1 MQISFRCP
9 NCKTKLAI
17 DASAAGEHVTC
28 PQCGASVT
36 VPHPRLG
43 PGVTIGGFK
52 IERLI
57 GTGGMGEVYLAR
69 QLSMDRPVALKIL
82 SGHAR
87 SEEDK
92 QRFIQ
97 EVRTLARLEHPNI
110 VTAHEAGE
118 DGGYLYLAM
127 SYVNGEAL
135 DRRLATQGR
144 IPEREALRIARK
156 IARALDYAWTEHRLL
171 HRDIKP
177 ANILIDAHG
186 EPKLA
191 DLGLAHSVQ
200 AAEGRI
206 EGRGR
211 VAGTPNYMS
220 PEQAEGRDDLD
231 CRSDIYALGATL
243 YHMLTGQLPYA
254 ADTPEETLRKKFEE
268 PLPDPRSF
276 VPDLSP
282 SVVALLAGMLAP
294 DREERYP
301 TWKELIAD
309 IDRVLAGRPPLRNM
323 SKTPS
328 ARVKVSAAE
337 LEALK
342 ESAGR
347 RPAPVL
353 WERLILAVV
362 ILLAIAAVA
371 AVVYVGI
378 TRAPLPQ
385 PSSSQLPPPPQEE
398 HRSQL
403 AELERQYHELLQYEQ
418 AHPDDLLDL
427 LRRWKAFAKAADR
440 TDFGRMARDRIRKIE
455 GQIRA
460 EAEQVMVK
468 LKSSVEPLVAAEKF
482 EDACQLLTNYS
493 GPWAEPTA
501 SLRAAEVER
510 IRALQQEAVARAA
523 LKEKEKALAIE
534 RARREAAKLLI
545 RPNPP
550 GALQAY
556 DSICQAAG
564 LDPQSN
570 DLAPFRNVLV
580 AATRARELVL
590 ETFRAEIGRPVEI
603 QLTSGSENFEI
614 TGVANGTI
622 QVRRRVGAG
631 FVERT
636 IAYTELSASERLRR
650 LERLPPPGNRILQAL
665 LLLELGNST
674 AARRALEPVA
684 SDPIG
689 RYVWEAMES
698 ETQAA
703 QETAAQRA
711 LAVILRK
718 LNIPEGLSVAE
729 VVQQVRR
736 TAVPAGDVYGYR
748 SAVREF
754 RRLYGSTRYAV
765 EMEPVLQAIERIG
778 VNPREVEPA
787 VLDRAREALRRA
799 NPSLNVPPDSVL
811 RSTPDG
817 LELVIEG
824 MAGAQL
830 TSLAPLAGLPIVRI
844 TAIAPGWKDL
854 SLVRGIPVE
863 ELEVRG
869 TRLENLDVLRSLPVR
884 SLVLV
889 RCGVESLMPVSGLQI
904 EALDVSENRITSLM
918 PLSGMPLKRLNISAN
933 PGIASLRP
941 LMGMPLEELHCNG
954 CEKIDDLR
962 PLQGTP
968 LRRLSIAGTLVSD
981 LSVLG
986 DMPLEYLDISRCR
999 HIRDLSVLRS
1009 ISSLMELR
1017 INEMGLTS
1025 LDALKGLKLNVLW
1038 ADNNPELESLAP
1050 LAGMPLETLY
1060 IRGSRVRD
1068 LQPLAGMPL
1077 KRLAV
1082 ARTRVSDLAPLANLR
1097 SLTFLDLADCPI
1109 EDPTPL
1115 LSLTNLTTFVVP
1127 HDRPRWREVVFRM
1140 PWLKY
1145 AGPSEAGLVRAA
1157 EFSAPA
1163 TEDVPPARRPDSPG
1177 RPDRPRRPPF
1187 HEPYPDR

>member
-17 DASAAGEHVTC
+17 DASAAGENVTC
-28 PQCGASVT
+28 PQCSASVT

-69 QLSMDRPVALKIL
+69 QLSMDRLVALKIL

-97 EVRTLARLEHPNI
+97 EVRTLAQLEHPNI

-254 ADTPEETLRKKFEE
+254 ADTPEETIRKKFEE

-294 DREERYP
+294 DREERYAS
-301 TWKELIAD
+301 WKELIAD

-323 SKTPS
+323 TKTPS
-328 ARVKVSAAE
+328 ARVKISAAE

-347 RPAPVL
+347 RRAPTL
-353 WERLILAVV
+353 REQLILALV

-378 TRAPLPQ
+378 TRAPAPKPPSPQ
-385 PSSSQLPPPPQEE
+385 VPSQPHEEHPSQLVEF
-398 HRSQL
+398 
-403 AELERQYHELLQYEQ
+403 ERQYHELLQYEQ
-418 AHPDDLLDL
+418 AHPNDLVDL

-440 TDFGRMARDRIRKIE
+440 TDFGRMARDRVHKIE
-455 GQIRA
+455 DQIRA
-460 EAEQVMVK
+460 EINQVMAK

-493 GPWAEPTA
+493 GPWAEQTA

-510 IRALQQEAVARAA
+510 IRALQQEAAAR
-523 LKEKEKALAIE
+523 KEKEKALAIE

-545 RPNPP
+545 RPNPS

-590 ETFRAEIGRPVEI
+590 ETFRSDVGRPVEI
-603 QLTSGSENFEI
+603 QLTSGSENFEV

-622 QVRRRVGAG
+622 QVRRRVGEG

-650 LERLPPPGNRILQAL
+650 LERLPAPSNRILQAL
-665 LLLELGNST
+665 FLLELGNPT

-684 SDPIG
+684 SDSIG

-729 VVQQVRR
+729 IVQQVRR
-736 TAVPAGDVYGYR
+736 TGVPAGDVNGYR

-787 VLDRAREALRRA
+787 AVDRAREALRRA
-799 NPSLNVPPDSVL
+799 NPSLNVPPESIL

-824 MAGAQL
+824 VAGTQL

-863 ELEVRG
+863 ELEVRA
-869 TRLENLDVLRSLPVR
+869 TRLENLDVLRTLPVR
-884 SLVLV
+884 SLVLA
-889 RCGVESLMPVSGLQI
+889 RCGLESLMSVSGLQI
-904 EALDVSENRITSLM
+904 EALDVSENRISSLM

-962 PLQGTP
+962 PLQGMP
-968 LRRLSIAGTLVSD
+968 LHRLSIAGTLVSD
-981 LSVLG
+981 LSVLS

-999 HIRDLSVLRS
+999 HVRDLSVLRS
-1009 ISSLMELR
+1009 ISSLTELR

-1025 LDALKGLKLNVLW
+1025 LDALKGLKLNALR
-1038 ADNNPELESLAP
+1038 ADDNPELESVAP

-1077 KRLAV
+1077 KRLAI
-1082 ARTRVSDLAPLANLR
+1082 ARTQVSDLAPLANLR
-1097 SLTFLDLADCPI
+1097 SLTFLDLAECRI

-1115 LSLTNLTTFVVP
+1115 FSLTNLTTLVVP
-1127 HDRPRWREVVFRM
+1127 YDRPRWREVVFRM
-1140 PWLKY
+1140 PWVKY
-1145 AGPSEAGLVRAA
+1145 AGPSEAGLIRADQ
-1157 EFSAPA
+1157 FGAPP
-1163 TEDVPPARRPDSPG
+1163 TEAVPPASRPDAPG
-1177 RPDRPRRPPF
+1177 RPDRPPRHPF
-1187 HEPYPDR
+1187 RERETNR